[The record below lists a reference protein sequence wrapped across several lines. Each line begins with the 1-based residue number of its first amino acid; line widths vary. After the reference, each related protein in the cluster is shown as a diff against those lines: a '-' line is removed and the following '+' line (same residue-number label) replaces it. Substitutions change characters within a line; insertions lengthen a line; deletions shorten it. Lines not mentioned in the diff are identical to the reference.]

1 MLGLHLHF
9 IYILHFNQL
18 FYIEF
23 LGIISEFLEFFYRK
37 CVYGFH
43 SKINAGHLNVQQP
56 VLCLSNIGL
65 LLLD

>member
-23 LGIISEFLEFFYRK
+23 LGIISEFFYRK
-37 CVYGFH
+37 CVYCFH
-43 SKINAGHLNVQQP
+43 S
-56 VLCLSNIGL
+56 
-65 LLLD
+65 